1 MYKETNECKCILL
14 SERIY
19 SEKVLWYM
27 ILFIWL
33 SSKVK
38 KIEEPNRVVV
48 VKSLGLGRE
57 DWIGNYLGVILFC
70 MII

>member
-57 DWIGNYLGVILFC
+57 D
-70 MII
+70 